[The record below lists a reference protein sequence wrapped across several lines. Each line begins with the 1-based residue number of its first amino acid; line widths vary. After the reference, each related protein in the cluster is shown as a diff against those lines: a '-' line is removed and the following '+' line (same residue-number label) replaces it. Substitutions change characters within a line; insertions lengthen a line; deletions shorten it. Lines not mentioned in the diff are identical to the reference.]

1 MGKPVHDL
9 EVLIEGLVQQR
20 DELLLQMRLAGAEVR
35 DEWIEVERKLER
47 LRTQA
52 QAMRTEAKGVS
63 QDIYAAVT
71 LLADEIKSGYDRIRK
86 RL

>member
-9 EVLIEGLVQQR
+9 ESLIEGLVQQR

-47 LRTQA
+47 LRSQA
-52 QAMRTEAKGVS
+52 QAVRTEAKDVS